1 MLSSFIGVRKG
12 LFVFGAHFYGERKVA
27 TNTGRLSADLESTNR
42 STKETRR
49 TKLRHVPARFE
60 RSNKWSSNCFG
71 KTHAYSAGVSF
82 KKSSFPLTLLR
93 AARLART
100 AQKLRSRAAA
110 VRPLWLCA
118 VRNTPM
124 SIRAE
129 DACTIWDPEGES
141 IPAKIVVRLLQINS
155 VH

>member
-12 LFVFGAHFYGERKVA
+12 LFVFGAHFHGERKVA

-71 KTHAYSAGVSF
+71 KTHAYCWGKF
-82 KKSSFPLTLLR
+82 KKKFISVNLAAGGAFGANGTKASF
-93 AARLART
+93 
-100 AQKLRSRAAA
+100 SR
-110 VRPLWLCA
+110 RRCA
-118 VRNTPM
+118 STVVVC
-124 SIRAE
+124 
-129 DACTIWDPEGES
+129 CTKHANEYTG
-141 IPAKIVVRLLQINS
+141 
-155 VH
+155 